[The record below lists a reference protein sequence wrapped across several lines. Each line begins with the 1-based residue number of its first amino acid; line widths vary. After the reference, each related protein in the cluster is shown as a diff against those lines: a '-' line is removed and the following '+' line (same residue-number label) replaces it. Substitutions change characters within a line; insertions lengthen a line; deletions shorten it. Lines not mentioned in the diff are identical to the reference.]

1 MHEHT
6 CVHVWVYVCRY
17 VYMCTSVCL
26 LVYVEVRDR
35 LHCVGSFLLS
45 LQSILVRVIVAVMKC
60 HDQKQL
66 REECLFISQ
75 FKAKDL
81 KVVSY
86 IISTVSHEKVM
97 TVVFSLVFLFLN
109 PVQQPMDAHS

>member
-1 MHEHT
+1 
-6 CVHVWVYVCRY
+6 VHVSGS
-17 VYMCTSVCL
+17 TPEQLNKNLHLSKIIGHLFIECL
-26 LVYVEVRDR
+26 RNT
-35 LHCVGSFLLS
+35 VGENTP
-45 LQSILVRVIVAVMKC
+45 R
-60 HDQKQL
+60 QKQL